1 MSDFTI
7 ILRSLRAR
15 LFSTVITCF
24 TVAVAVGLMLVLL
37 SMRDAGRQAFERG
50 SGNMHLLVSRDQSP
64 LVSILNGIFYAA
76 APRSPITYA
85 EYDKIASSAPFE
97 YAIPIQLGDSY
108 EARWPAVATSAE
120 FFTGFMPAP
129 DTAWKFA
136 QGRAFQQE
144 MEIVLGSV
152 VASSTGHKLGDTLVL
167 THGIAQSRRSGE
179 PTEPGAAPHVHNE
192 FKYTIVGILAPT
204 GTIHD
209 RAVFTNLDST
219 WLIHAFDRRERE
231 EHAAGG
237 ADKHDDHAQHDHK
250 DHDHADHDHEHE
262 APITLADITTE
273 DRKITDI
280 YLRLPT
286 RRGSDVSS
294 SIGPVA
300 AALVRDPSYNPP
312 LTVASP
318 VTEINKLF
326 VIVGSVDQI
335 FVAMAFVVMVSS
347 GIGILLSLY
356 NSMSERRRQI
366 AVLRVLGC
374 PQMRIFG
381 LVITESA
388 VIGAIGAAA
397 GLVLSIAGCWLVAGI
412 LKDRL
417 GLVVQPAFT
426 LDLTLFV
433 LLGTVILAALAGVIP
448 AILAYRTPVANN
460 LKPIG

>member
-15 LFSTVITCF
+15 LFSTVVTCF
-24 TVAVAVGLMLVLL
+24 TVAIAVGLMLVLL

-85 EYDKIASSAPFE
+85 EYDKISSMAPFE
-97 YAIPIQLGDSY
+97 FCIPIQLGDSY

-144 MEIVLGSV
+144 MEIVLGAV
-152 VASSTGHKLGDTLVL
+152 VASSTGHKIGDKLVL

-179 PTEPGAAPHVHNE
+179 STEPGAAPHVHNE
-192 FKYTIVGILAPT
+192 FKYTVVGILAPT

-237 ADKHDDHAQHDHK
+237 DAHKHD

-262 APITLADITTE
+262 APMTLADIE
-273 DRKITDI
+273 SQDRKITTI

-294 SIGPVA
+294 SIGPTA
-300 AALVRDPSYNPP
+300 AALVRDPSFNPP

-335 FVAMAFVVMVSS
+335 FVAMAVVVMVSS

-388 VIGAIGAAA
+388 VIGVIGAVA
-397 GLVLSIAGCWLVAGI
+397 GLAISIAGCWLVAGI

>member
-76 APRSPITYA
+76 APRSPILYS
-85 EYDKIASSAPFE
+85 EYEKIAASAPFD

-108 EARWPAVATSAE
+108 EARWPAVATTPE
-120 FFTGFMPAP
+120 FFTGFTPAP
-129 DTAWKFA
+129 DTSWKFT
-136 QGRAFQQE
+136 QGRAFQKE

-152 VASSTGHKLGDTLVL
+152 VASYTGHRLNDQIVL

-179 PTEPGAAPHVHNE
+179 PAEPGAAPHVHSE
-192 FKYTIVGILAPT
+192 FKYTVVGILAPT

-237 ADKHDDHAQHDHK
+237 ADKHDDHDHAG
-250 DHDHADHDHEHE
+250 HDHADHDHEHE

-273 DRKITDI
+273 DRKITTI

-300 AALVRDPSYNPP
+300 AALVRDPSFNPP

-326 VIVGSVDQI
+326 IIVGSVDQI
-335 FVAMAFVVMVSS
+335 FVAMAVVVMVSS

-374 PQMRIFG
+374 PQIRIFG

-388 VIGAIGAAA
+388 VIGAIGAVA
-397 GLVLSIAGCWLVAGI
+397 GLALSVAGCWLVAGI

-417 GLVVQPAFT
+417 GLVVQPSFT

>member
-1 MSDFTI
+1 MTDFTI

-15 LFSTVITCF
+15 LFSTVVTCF

-64 LVSILNGIFYAA
+64 LVSVLNGIFYAA
-76 APRSPITYA
+76 APRTPILYSEYEKIVAASPF
-85 EYDKIASSAPFE
+85 D
-97 YAIPIQLGDSY
+97 YAIPVQLGDSY

-129 DTAWKFA
+129 ETAWKFA
-136 QGRAFQQE
+136 QGRAFQKE

-152 VASSTGHKLGDTLVL
+152 VAASTHHAIGDQIVL
-167 THGIAQSRRSGE
+167 THGIAQSRRTESSGGE
-179 PTEPGAAPHVHNE
+179 GGVAPHVHSE
-192 FKYTIVGILAPT
+192 FKYTVVGILAPT

-209 RAVFTNLDST
+209 RAVFTDLNST

-231 EHAAGG
+231 EHAGEKPGAGD
-237 ADKHDDHAQHDHK
+237 A
-250 DHDHADHDHEHE
+250 HDHEHE
-262 APITLADITTE
+262 APITLADITPL

-286 RRGSDVSS
+286 RKGSDVSS
-294 SIGPVA
+294 AIGPVA
-300 AALVRDPSYNPP
+300 ASLVRDPSFNPP

-318 VTEINKLF
+318 ATEINKLF

-335 FVAMAFVVMVSS
+335 FVAMAVVVMVSS

-356 NSMSERRRQI
+356 NSMTERRRQI

-374 PQMRIFG
+374 PQIRIFG

-388 VIGAIGAAA
+388 VIGALGAAA
-397 GLVLSIAGCWLVAGI
+397 GLILSFAGCWLVAGV
-412 LKDRL
+412 LKERL
-417 GLVVQPAFT
+417 GLVVQPVFT

-433 LLGTVILAALAGVIP
+433 LLGTIALAALAGVIP